1 MKVQIPENIVVRGR
15 EILFHDKKHF
25 GILVMRG
32 KVKFEKLRG
41 KYCCEREKNIV
52 PSIFFGISIMKLKI

>member
-41 KYCCEREKNIV
+41 KYCCERERNIA
-52 PSIFFGISIMKLKI
+52 PS